1 MADPV
6 TQENF
11 KKVFRVYKG
20 EAECPYT
27 EETLEQRHK
36 WFMWKLEETL
46 ANAGVAEILERY
58 YQNTDSIPEEI
69 SNADVSE
76 EEKINA
82 FFLYTAAD
90 TMMARR
96 AFEEYFSMP
105 IVHTI

>member
-1 MADPV
+1 MAEPI
-6 TQENF
+6 TTENF
-11 KKVFRVYKG
+11 HRLFRVYKG

-36 WFMWKLEETL
+36 WFMWKLEKEL
-46 ANAGVAEILERY
+46 VNAGVGTILERY
-58 YQNTDSIPEEI
+58 YQNADSMPEEI
-69 SNADVSE
+69 RNADVSE

-82 FFLYTAAD
+82 FYLYTAAD

-105 IVHTI
+105 IVHRI